1 VEPSQSRVGLH
12 FQPKR
17 PQERIQRLFFCLFII
32 ISAIGFSVRFKY
44 VNKANVE
51 VLDNSKD
58 EISAHNAA
66 SS

>member
-1 VEPSQSRVGLH
+1 V
-12 FQPKR
+12 
-17 PQERIQRLFFCLFII
+17 
-32 ISAIGFSVRFKY
+32 IGFSVRFKY
-44 VNKANVE
+44 VNKADVE